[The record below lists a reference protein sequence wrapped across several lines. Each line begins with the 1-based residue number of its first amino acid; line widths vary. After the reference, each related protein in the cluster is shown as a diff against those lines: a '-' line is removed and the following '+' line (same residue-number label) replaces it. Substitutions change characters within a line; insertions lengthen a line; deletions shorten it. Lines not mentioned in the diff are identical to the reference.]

1 MMKKITIGIL
11 AHVDAGKTTLSEGML
26 YLGGAI
32 KKLGRVDHQDAFLDH
47 DQLEKERGITV
58 FSKQANF
65 TFGDTQFT
73 LLDTPGHVDFSTEM
87 ERTLQVLDYA
97 ILVIN
102 GMDGIQGHTLT
113 LWHLLER
120 YQIPTFLFINKMDLT
135 GSHRETRMEELKHL
149 LHSGCID
156 FSQENNTQL
165 WDEIALCDDVLMEQ
179 YLEAGTIPKEALI
192 TAIHERSIFPCFF
205 GSALKMEGIKEL
217 CQGLDEYTSSP
228 IYPQE
233 FGALV
238 YKIARDPH
246 GTRLTY
252 LKVTGGTL
260 KVKTPLTN
268 RMPNDSKDSTLLEED
283 LWEEKID
290 QIRIYSG
297 EKYQTMEE
305 VSAGSI
311 CAVTGLTKTF
321 PGENLGIQPP
331 SPSPVL
337 EPVLT
342 FQVLL
347 PQEYDIHTAL
357 QNFRQ
362 LEEEDPQLHVV
373 WDTQLQELHVQ
384 LMGEIQLE
392 ILKELIARR
401 FGVSVQFGPGNIIYK
416 ETIANPTEG
425 VGHFE
430 PLRHY
435 AEVHLLLEPGSP
447 GSGLQFATQC
457 SEDFLAKSWQHLIL
471 THLKE
476 KQHIGVL
483 TGSPITDMKITLL
496 TGRAHLKHT
505 EGGDFRQ
512 ATYRAVRQGLMKAT
526 SVLLEPWYQFR
537 LDLPSATVG
546 RAMADIQRMYGTFEP
561 PLTQGD
567 FSTLIGT
574 APVATMRDYSL
585 EVTSYTKGKGRLF
598 CSLKGYYP
606 CHNSEEVITQVAY
619 DPQRDLENTPDSV
632 FCDHGAGFPVKWN
645 EVDQYMHLPAYKFP
659 QGS

>member
-165 WDEIALCDDVLMEQ
+165 WEEIALCDDVLMEQ
-179 YLEAGTIPKEALI
+179 YLEAGTIPKEALT

-217 CQGLDEYTSSP
+217 CQGLDQYTSSP

-238 YKIARDPH
+238 YKIARDSH

-252 LKVTGGTL
+252 LKVTGGIL

-268 RMPNDSKDSTLLEED
+268 RMSNDSKDSTLLEED

-297 EKYQTMEE
+297 EKYQTVEE